1 MLSNL
6 KQARWSPRSVMK
18 PHYEQDGIVLYHG
31 DCRAILPTLERVDV
45 VITDPPY
52 SDYVHSKSRRGGA
65 SAPRLDGSGRNVAC
79 SFAREKEFG
88 FESITEDLRSFCAQQ
103 FARLARRWSMAFSD
117 IESCHLWREEFEA
130 HALEYVRTGAWIKL
144 GATPQ
149 FTGDR
154 PAAGL
159 ETITIAH
166 PKGRKHWNG
175 GGRHAI
181 WRAEGEPDLVY
192 EVPIVLNRSR
202 NDPRLHTTQKPLELM
217 LDLVGDF
224 SDEGETILDPFAG
237 SGTTLVAAK
246 RLGRQAIGI
255 ERDETNCETAAR
267 RLEREERQQAMNFTP
282 TQEAMRFT

>member
-1 MLSNL
+1 
-6 KQARWSPRSVMK
+6 MK
-18 PHYEQDGIVLYHG
+18 PYYEDSSGIALYHARLEDVLTSL
-31 DCRAILPTLERVDV
+31 DCVDV
-45 VITDPPY
+45 IETDPPY

-65 SAPRLDGSGRNVAC
+65 SAPQLDGSGRNVAC

-88 FESITEDLRSFCAQQ
+88 FTSLDPELRRFCAKE
-103 FARLARRWSMAFSD
+103 FARLVRRWVLTFSD
-117 IESCHLWREEFEA
+117 VESCHLWRDDLVSEG
-130 HALEYVRTGAWIKL
+130 LEYVRTGAWIKL

-154 PAAGL
+154 PAAGF

-181 WRAEGEPDLVY
+181 WRGAEEPDLVY
-192 EVPIVLNRSR
+192 EVPIVLNRSHSE
-202 NDPRLHTTQKPLELM
+202 PRLHTTQKPLELM

-224 SDEGETILDPFAG
+224 SDEGETILDCFLG

-246 RLGRQAIGI
+246 KLGRKGIGI
-255 ERDETNCETAAR
+255 EMDEAYCEATAN
-267 RLEREERQQAMNFTP
+267 RLRATEQQPILDFKA
-282 TQEAMRFT
+282 TQEGLFANAS